1 MKRYLRI
8 TRDDL
13 RHMINEVCRRV
24 AMIKESINE
33 GGGAGHMSYATDMN
47 EFTFGDYKEL
57 IKSLFGVSG
66 ENAPKITDI
75 TEKLD
80 GMNVMA
86 TVTPEGELRFARNKT
101 QIKGE
106 DSGMNIDDMRARWLN
121 GTVTGQTTF
130 DAYENAYLL
139 FQDMLKKL
147 PDPVEFFNGNG
158 YKIYAN
164 CEVIDQKRPNLIP
177 YQNTALSVHG
187 LIGKATD
194 GTGANIEI
202 PEDEY
207 EEKME
212 LLRRVLPTVSSSH
225 GIAQVTQK
233 ILLKP
238 TVESKYVAEK
248 FIKMLNDIES
258 EAGVDDTTTMVQYF
272 EIMFEKLMK
281 EMGYGE
287 FFTNDYMRKY
297 FLTRWTN
304 KARRP
309 GKDEKIP
316 IESFVE
322 LKKRLINDVPNIASI
337 IKDAQNFESGKF
349 TEVKNMAM
357 WDLQRFG
364 YKLGNEVFK
373 ICSGFANEGNKNDV
387 IEKIAQRVD
396 LIKATIMKSG
406 NRDIMSSLSKEL
418 RLLDEIGSGYNAQ
431 EGIVVNLSGR
441 LIKIT
446 GSFNVV
452 NRINQLMNDL
462 EEENQA

>member
-304 KARRP
+304 KAGRP